1 MGRGNASPVTQVRK
15 LSARWGEVCLAF
27 HVRVDLLAPEVDL
40 SDSGWHAQ
48 LALRVQPQA
57 QLEVWESGTGLS
69 VSKVILRLGSNPT
82 DEGSTNVSHASLT
95 GLSARIGPLSPLDE
109 AHLLDV
115 FAFSDLEGRSYLGLE
130 AQLSRLR

>member
-1 MGRGNASPVTQVRK
+1 M
-15 LSARWGEVCLAF
+15 AR
-27 HVRVDLLAPEVDL
+27 
-40 SDSGWHAQ
+40 Q

-95 GLSARIGPLSPLDE
+95 GLPAGIGPLSPLDE

-115 FAFSDLEGRSYLGLE
+115 FAFSDLEGRSYLALE